1 MFCSR
6 CGTEVQT
13 TAKFCPSCGLDLASA
28 TPHGAHAAGGDEAG
42 ASEKSDTEM
51 VKDALKAEYDVLARS
66 GWNGHRVQGPRP
78 ATRPPGR
85 AESRFRA
92 KAFLQPCPKGGG
104 GRSLPISS
112 RSSDRVVG
120 PDSMIHPSAFI
131 APGAIVL
138 GDVTLGRDSSVWYNS
153 VVRGDTAPITVGD
166 ASNLQDL
173 TVVHVDAGVP
183 CTIGRR
189 VGVVGHRA
197 ILHGCTVEDDSLVG
211 MGAILLNHVRVGT
224 GSVIGAGA
232 VLPEGTEVLP
242 GSLGSAGPSDPCG
255 RRPVG

>member
-1 MFCSR
+1 
-6 CGTEVQT
+6 
-13 TAKFCPSCGLDLASA
+13 
-28 TPHGAHAAGGDEAG
+28 
-42 ASEKSDTEM
+42 
-51 VKDALKAEYDVLARS
+51 
-66 GWNGHRVQGPRP
+66 
-78 ATRPPGR
+78 
-85 AESRFRA
+85 
-92 KAFLQPCPKGGG
+92 
-104 GRSLPISS
+104 
-112 RSSDRVVG
+112 
-120 PDSMIHPSAFI
+120 MIRPSAFI

-153 VVRGDTAPITVGD
+153 VVRGDTAPITVGE

-232 VLPEGTEVLP
+232 VLPEGTEVPP
-242 GSLGSAGPSDPCG
+242 GSLVGVPGRVIRAVDDQLADRIALTWSHYVQAARDHRAGKIPRIQVSAETM
-255 RRPVG
+255 